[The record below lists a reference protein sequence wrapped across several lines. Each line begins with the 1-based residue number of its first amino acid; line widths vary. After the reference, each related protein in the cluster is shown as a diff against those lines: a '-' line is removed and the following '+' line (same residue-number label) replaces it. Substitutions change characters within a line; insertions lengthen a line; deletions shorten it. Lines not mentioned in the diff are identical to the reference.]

1 MDHVTYNTFTSEDSI
16 IPCRV
21 DGDVLLA
28 SPELLE
34 PLLRNFLNIFVRV
47 SLMKQ
52 HKLALVPWACLL
64 GPGEVV

>member
-1 MDHVTYNTFTSEDSI
+1 LQLVDNVTYNTFSSEDSI

-21 DGDVLLA
+21 DGDVLL
-28 SPELLE
+28 E
-34 PLLRNFLNIFVRV
+34 PLLRNFLNIFV
-47 SLMKQ
+47 SFMEQ